1 MTDIDTPHL
10 RELAIVF
17 RNLGKQAAGTLTD
30 YHLCE
35 EYAYEAAEVCDAKS
49 SELDRL
55 KADLAVRDENYA
67 TLLKRWKEATQDLAI
82 FRAENQRLKDL
93 TGD

>member
-1 MTDIDTPHL
+1 MTDIDTKQYVDGTALFYAAQGEIDSL
-10 RELAIVF
+10 RNA
-17 RNLGKQAAGTLTD
+17 
-30 YHLCE
+30 
-35 EYAYEAAEVCDAKS
+35 
-49 SELDRL
+49 L
-55 KADLAVRDENYA
+55 KVRDENYA